1 MSVQTYKPL
10 YSAREAAEILLMN
23 DNSVYELM
31 NTGKLPYLILG
42 KRKIRGTDLEHF
54 IETYPIEK
62 AGETA

>member
-23 DNSVYELM
+23 VNSVYELM

-42 KRKIRGTDLEHF
+42 KRKIRGTDLEQF
-54 IETYPIEK
+54 IESYPVEK
-62 AGETA
+62 AGETT